1 MEKENTAKSG
11 TGMEEMMKGCCGDKG
26 FSPEM
31 MEKMKGCC
39 GGMKDPEMM
48 KKMRDCCG
56 EKGFKPEMMQKWM
69 SCCGTGDKKE

>member
-11 TGMEEMMKGCCGDKG
+11 TGMEEMMKGCCG
-26 FSPEM
+26 
-31 MEKMKGCC
+31 
-39 GGMKDPEMM
+39 GMKMDPEMM
-48 KKMRDCCG
+48 KKMKDCCG